1 MYRGGVTGNRFE
13 MLTIIK
19 ENIPRSKQATMMSA
33 EWNIQLLNQLAE
45 SFPNRY
51 GRRRARE
58 IKKP

>member
-33 EWNIQLLNQLAE
+33 EWKIQLLNQLAE
-45 SFPNRY
+45 PFPNR
-51 GRRRARE
+51 
-58 IKKP
+58 